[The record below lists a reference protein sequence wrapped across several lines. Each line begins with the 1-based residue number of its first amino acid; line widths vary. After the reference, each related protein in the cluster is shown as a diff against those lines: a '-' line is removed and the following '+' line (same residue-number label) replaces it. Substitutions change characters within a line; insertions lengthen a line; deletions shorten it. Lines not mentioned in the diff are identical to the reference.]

1 MKINSLNLKNFRS
14 FFNEQDIEFSSLE
27 NKGVTLIRGAMGAGK
42 TKLFGAIQWCLYG
55 QEDYDE
61 ESLATNDQIMNSLAK
76 REEFSETKVELIFET
91 GGTKYKAIRNF
102 NSYEGKVEKKNEFN
116 ILRSR
121 PNGDWENE
129 SDPELFVNEML
140 PINLRQYFMFDGEK
154 IQNYSKMG
162 HEIEIQ
168 NAIKGLLGFD
178 DIEEAIKVLG
188 KIGQDYDK
196 EIKEVT
202 KSEELA
208 EVIKKITELDSRLDE
223 NSIKQKNCEKE
234 ILSANKQ
241 IDKLKSELEQFATA
255 KEYIEKEKKLS
266 GELAIKDQEVQRLK
280 KDLISDTDEIHLTM
294 LDDVREKA
302 LEIYNKLEQK
312 GEIPSPIRKE
322 FILKIVQE
330 ELCICGRS
338 LKEGGDEEAR
348 KKLLKLSTKSDSDIE
363 KLVVSIPVELSDLKG
378 KSDLI
383 KQALGQKSKQISS
396 LKQDCEKIDR
406 EIKVIKEFLRGSN
419 EEAISYREEQIEK
432 IEKVLENQKE
442 SKIKYTF
449 ESEKIT
455 GDLGPLNKRKEK
467 LELLDQEVSKIAN
480 NQKKG
485 KKLKQVLSKFFENYS
500 KSTKESVRAE
510 TQKTF
515 QAFMWKEGFYS
526 TVQITDDYILDIYD
540 MNGRLAREGMS
551 QGERQCFSLA
561 FVIALAN
568 VTKKQAPF
576 IIDTPLGRI
585 SKDPSETIDPRVQ
598 ILKTIPQLLDQ
609 IILFATYEEVRPGE
623 ATEEIIKN
631 HVGKE
636 YKLEFVKDTG
646 CTKIIPI
653 T

>member
-1 MKINSLNLKNFRS
+1 MKIHSLNLKNFRS
-14 FFNEQDIEFSSLE
+14 FLNEQDIEFSSLE
-27 NKGVTLIRGAMGAGK
+27 KKGVTLIRGAMGAGK
-42 TKLFGAIQWCLYG
+42 TKLFGAIQWCLYAE
-55 QEDYDE
+55 EDYDE
-61 ESLATNDQIMNSLAK
+61 EQRPTNDQIMNSLAK
-76 REEFSETKVELIFET
+76 KEEIAETKVELVFEI
-91 GGTKYKAIRNF
+91 GGTKYKAIRKF
-102 NSYEGKVEKKNEFN
+102 NSYGGRVEEKSEFN
-116 ILRSR
+116 ILKSK

-129 SDPELFVNEML
+129 SDPDLFVNEIL
-140 PINLRQYFMFDGEK
+140 PKNLRQYFMFDGEK

-168 NAIKGLLGFD
+168 NAIKGLLGFA

-202 KSEELA
+202 KSQELA
-208 EVIKKITELDSRLDE
+208 EIIKKITELDSRLDD
-223 NSIKQKNCEKE
+223 NSIKQENCEKE
-234 ILSANKQ
+234 ILSAIKQ
-241 IDKLKSELEQFATA
+241 IDKLKSELQEYATA
-255 KEYIEKEKKLS
+255 KVYIEKEKKLS
-266 GELAIKDQEVQRLK
+266 DEYATKDQEIQRLK
-280 KDLISDTDEIHLTM
+280 KDLIGDTDEIHLTM

-302 LEIYNKLEQK
+302 LKIYSKLEQK

-322 FILKIVQE
+322 FILKIVQD

-338 LKEGGDEEAR
+338 LKKEDDEKAL
-348 KKLLKLSTKSDSDIE
+348 KKLFKLSAQSDTDLE
-363 KLVVSIPVELSDLKG
+363 KLVVNIPVELSNLKG

-383 KQALGQKSKQISS
+383 KQTIGQKSKQIVN
-396 LKQDCEKIDR
+396 LKQDCEKLNR
-406 EIKVIKEFLRGSN
+406 EIKGIKDFLRGSD
-419 EEAISYREEQIEK
+419 EEAISYREKQIESVEK
-432 IEKVLENQKE
+432 ILE
-442 SKIKYTF
+442 SKKETKVRTTLD
-449 ESEKIT
+449 SEKIASE
-455 GDLGPLNKRKEK
+455 LEPLNKRKEA
-467 LELLDQEVSKIAN
+467 LELLDQEVQKIAG

-485 KKLKQVLSKFFENYS
+485 KKLKQALSKFFEMYS

-515 QAFMWKEGFYS
+515 QAFMWKKDFYS
-526 TVQITDDYILDIYD
+526 DVQITDDYILDISD

-585 SKDPSETIDPRVQ
+585 SKDPSEIIDPRVQ
-598 ILKTIPQLLDQ
+598 ILKTIPQLLGQ
-609 IILFATYEEVRPGE
+609 IILFATYEEVRSGE
-623 ATEEIIKN
+623 ATEETIKN

-646 CTKIIPI
+646 CTKIIPLS
-653 T
+653 